1 VVPPSGRLVH
11 QSYLHTEIGMRPVP
25 DLLGV
30 HPETATRIDLER
42 LERFDVERLEAPE
55 DIYCFHIRS
64 PEIQGDER
72 LIVLAD
78 VVPAFERDFFEATR
92 CMRNHLGVRDPR
104 RRMQWNRVTLFAAIS
119 NPSSWSAWPG
129 GWPRPPGIWGSR
141 RWWYGSTCSIA
152 MRRRRRPARSRS

>member
-1 VVPPSGRLVH
+1 
-11 QSYLHTEIGMRPVP
+11 
-25 DLLGV
+25 V

-78 VVPAFERDFFEATR
+78 VRGRSPDDDAGHEASLHVPAFERDFFEATR

-104 RRMQWNRVTLFAAIS
+104 RRMQWNRVTLFAA
-119 NPSSWSAWPG
+119 PSIYLESELVERLA
-129 GWPRPPGIWGSR
+129 GSR
-141 RWWYGSTCSIA
+141 RWWFGSTCWIA
-152 MRRRRRPARSRS
+152 TRRRRLPVRSRS